1 MKLTKRQLK
10 QIIRET
16 IGPVIPDE
24 LAVALNEH
32 EEQAQ
37 NLLLNLLELYVE
49 TYADVDGDTA
59 LQLASE
65 DLIGLVNS
73 IISLQKDSI
82 SRDNGQGAHLI

>member
-1 MKLTKRQLK
+1 M
-10 QIIRET
+10 
-16 IGPVIPDE
+16 
-24 LAVALNEH
+24 NEH

-65 DLIGLVNS
+65 DLLGLVNS
-73 IISLQKDSI
+73 IISLQKDLI
-82 SRDNGQGAHLI
+82 SRDSGSGAQLI

>member
-10 QIIRET
+10 KIIRET

-24 LAVALNEH
+24 LAVTLNEH

-65 DLIGLVNS
+65 DLLGLVNS
-73 IISLQKDSI
+73 IISLQKDLI
-82 SRDNGQGAHLI
+82 SRDSGSGAQLI